1 MRIGYWV
8 GLGWDGTTLGSRRF
22 DDMALFRSPSVPNV
36 RGVTANGR
44 PNRKNQKNTE
54 SVAGERVSAR
64 LYAGSG
70 HQGGV
75 FYVGEHR
82 KKSVVLHLVG
92 R

>member
-8 GLGWDGTTLGSRRF
+8 GTTLGSRRF

-44 PNRKNQKNTE
+44 PNRKNTE